1 MDHERLHCNDSL
13 PLLHVSYWSKMTKKL
28 SSYRCEIR
36 VMWRAK
42 GSMLKKKKNVHPIT
56 SQHGKK
62 KVSQL
67 FCFFFSCYE
76 WRNTEKLTLSGLGTM
91 EQFQTNREHTLSSC
105 QKIFMWRVG
114 EEKKTFNQSVAP
126 LKPWQFPLLHS
137 IYNNH
142 SSYSS
147 ADCILTPPAALSR
160 MKIQCIVP
168 WLINNSQRCEVSVTF
183 LGTGKRR

>member
-42 GSMLKKKKNVHPIT
+42 GSMLEKKKKFT
-56 SQHGKK
+56 SYNIPTRKEK
-62 KVSQL
+62 SVSVVL
-67 FCFFFSCYE
+67 FFFSCYE
-76 WRNTEKLTLSGLGTM
+76 WRNTEKLTLSGLRTM

-114 EEKKTFNQSVAP
+114 QEKKHLIKALHHWNHDNSHCYTQYIITIP
-126 LKPWQFPLLHS
+126 L
-137 IYNNH
+137 
-142 SSYSS
+142 
-147 ADCILTPPAALSR
+147 
-160 MKIQCIVP
+160 IQVLIV
-168 WLINNSQRCEVSVTF
+168 F
-183 LGTGKRR
+183 

>member
-42 GSMLKKKKNVHPIT
+42 GSMLKKKKKLHPIT

-67 FCFFFSCYE
+67 GFFFFLLWMKKYWEINMVRPRDNGAVSNKPRAHFE
-76 WRNTEKLTLSGLGTM
+76 LMSKDFHVAGRG
-91 EQFQTNREHTLSSC
+91 R
-105 QKIFMWRVG
+105 
-114 EEKKTFNQSVAP
+114 KKTFNQSVAP

-147 ADCILTPPAALSR
+147 ADCILTSPQLCPGWRYSALFHD
-160 MKIQCIVP
+160 
-168 WLINNSQRCEVSVTF
+168 L
-183 LGTGKRR
+183 